1 MKITANRKKYII
13 AAALSLG
20 VLGGILA
27 ASFTAR
33 AQGET
38 SRKIQQG
45 IAKEIIRFHVL
56 ANSDSEE
63 DQGLKIKVKNRVVE
77 YLHELLGDDTTLEE
91 TRKAIVSHMEEIRD
105 ISREVIEK
113 EGYAYPVTA
122 GLTTAYFP
130 EKTYGDCT
138 FPPGEYEAL
147 QIKIGEAEGH
157 NWWCVLYPSLCFVD
171 DTHGVVTEEKK
182 EELKNVLT
190 EEEYDT
196 VTDTPRV
203 KITFKWLPH

>member
-1 MKITANRKKYII
+1 M
-13 AAALSLG
+13 
-20 VLGGILA
+20 GGIWL
-27 ASFTAR
+27 FLYRPGPKKKTPR
-33 AQGET
+33 Q
-38 SRKIQQG
+38 IQQG

-91 TRKAIVSHMEEIRD
+91 TREAILSHMEEIRD
-105 ISREVIEK
+105 ISREVIRR

-196 VTDTPRV
+196 ITDTPRI

>member
-1 MKITANRKKYII
+1 MKITANRKRYII
-13 AAALSLG
+13 AAALTLG

-27 ASFTAR
+27 ASFT
-33 AQGET
+33 
-38 SRKIQQG
+38 
-45 IAKEIIRFHVL
+45 
-56 ANSDSEE
+56 
-63 DQGLKIKVKNRVVE
+63 
-77 YLHELLGDDTTLEE
+77 
-91 TRKAIVSHMEEIRD
+91 
-105 ISREVIEK
+105 SREVIRR

-196 VTDTPRV
+196 ITDTPRI
-203 KITFKWLPH
+203 KITFKWLTH